1 MPKVLGNQIPLPWFE
16 IKTGGTPPPPVEF
29 FIIPEDNATYPYIAQ
44 EVGLTD
50 LMKRESAP

>member
-16 IKTGGTPPPPVEF
+16 IKGGGAAPPPVEF